1 MADGTFTPV
10 DPTFRENYL
19 DEYTQ
24 EALPS
29 EHIREAIMDEMC
41 YFNSEV
47 WQGVTLDE
55 ARADKDGK
63 ILSGQWILS
72 NKGDLE
78 SPDCRARYV
87 ACEVR
92 TYDDS
97 AFFAATPP
105 LEAKRVLFSQWATE
119 RTRGCQ
125 KLELHFADTSMAA
138 PRSHFT
144 SVSAKS

>member
-1 MADGTFTPV
+1 M
-10 DPTFRENYL
+10 YL

-24 EALPS
+24 EALPQIQ
-29 EHIREAIMDEMC
+29 IREAIMEDMC

-47 WQGVTLDE
+47 WQGVHIDE
-55 ARADKDGK
+55 ARQDKDGK

-78 SPDCRARYV
+78 HPDCRARYV

-97 AFFAATPP
+97 AFSQPHLHWKPSASCFPSGQPSAPGAAT
-105 LEAKRVLFSQWATE
+105 S
-119 RTRGCQ
+119 
-125 KLELHFADTSMAA
+125 
-138 PRSHFT
+138 
-144 SVSAKS
+144 